1 MKKRVIIVVSIIIAA
16 IAIVGLY
23 QTFALSNNIT
33 ANGDMYTVT
42 VGDGSVVSV
51 PAGSSKTVYYK
62 ITNKNKGA
70 VNYGVGYTGTGLTV
84 KVFSD
89 SDADAQDKINYGESK
104 FIKLY
109 VENKST
115 SSASTTLSTI
125 LGYENGGELIV
136 PSGVSIVSEIYLG
149 TLSRYITHLYN
160 DADKTTVTNNSI
172 NYSYATANKIMKDN
186 NDNLR
191 YYGASPNN
199 YVYFNCETY
208 PSTNCE
214 KWRIV
219 GVFDGKTKL
228 IRNESIGSY
237 SWDTSSSTV
246 NSGNGKNDWTQAT
259 LMKLLNPGY
268 DDESA
273 GASLYYNA
281 EEGNC
286 YNAANN
292 GTGACNFTSN
302 GIKNDSTRNIIADT
316 TWPLGSGDA
325 ATYANL
331 VYAKERGSNV
341 FSGNSISWQGK
352 VAVPYASDYGYAA
365 DFNNCTGELN
375 AYNNSTCTANNWMK
389 GIFNGAFAHLLTT
402 YPDNGYVAWSVK
414 DDGATAYYA
423 YNTAQAE
430 AVVPTLYLIAQTEV
444 AGGEGTSA
452 NPYYLNVGNS
462 DSSTYTVRYNA
473 NGGKNAPANQTKTK
487 DVSLTLNSGVP
498 SKNGY
503 IFKGWATTSSATTA
517 TYQPGGSY
525 TANKSITLYAVWS
538 QNKVIVR
545 FNTNSGTLASST
557 TYNGTTYTWTA
568 SGGTVSRKVG
578 SGTATSDFF
587 TINYGSQTGS
597 DGLPDRSDTSTY
609 LKITRSG
616 YTTIADSAWICKS
629 GCTTSGKVYDQSK
642 VYSASDFCDASS
654 SDCTVE
660 LNVNWK
666 QTKTITYNAN
676 NGSGAPASQTI
687 IEGMKVRISDT
698 IPKRTNYTFKGW
710 ATTSSATTAT
720 FKAGE
725 EYNYSDITSTTL
737 YAVWEQATKYKVIV
751 RFNTNGGT
759 LTSPTTYGTTTY
771 TWTAGSTGTISRKV
785 GSGTATTDFFT
796 ITYGDNTSSTGLP
809 ANTSD
814 STYLKIS
821 KSGYTTLANS
831 AWVCKSGCTTSGK
844 VFASGT
850 VYNAS
855 DFCNASS
862 ANCTVELNA
871 NWQKVHTITYNA
883 NGGSGAPA
891 SQSVINGSSFTA
903 SSTKPTRTGYTFLG
917 WGSSSGATTV
927 SYTPGTTYTPTSDLT
942 LYAIWKINKV
952 NFKFSTNGGTVQA
965 TSSNSGNTYK
975 WKQDSNGIISR
986 TDPNG
991 STYSEVFY
999 TLDYGASTGST
1010 GLPDY
1015 DNSAFLNITYS
1026 GYSAPENYEWKCL
1039 SGCSTNG
1046 KLFNQDPVYQ
1056 ASDFC
1061 DASNDDCTVVLG
1073 VNWKQVQTITYDA
1086 NGGSG
1091 APASQTKLDGSSITL
1106 SSTKP
1111 TRSGYT
1117 FVNWNT
1123 KADGSGTSYNA
1134 GTAYTAIGTTTLY
1147 AQWEASVYTVTLNT
1161 QSATSNGTTKVYYQY
1176 NTTKTI
1182 NGTVCYYYTDSS
1194 LTSCLSSGYVLTKP
1208 TKTGYTF
1215 NGYYTSTSGGGT
1227 QYVDKDGRF
1236 IHNLYTT
1243 IGNKT
1248 LYAYWSPAVY
1258 TITLNNQSATT
1269 AGTTKVYYQY
1279 NTTKTIN
1286 GTVCYYYTNSA
1297 LTSCLSSGYNITKP
1311 TKTAYVFGGYY
1322 TGTNG
1327 SGTNY
1332 VNSSGTFINNA
1343 YQTTGNKTL
1352 YAKWTK
1358 NTTKPGL
1365 DYDPSGAYR
1374 VCSGTRL
1381 TLTCTDKSGSGKINA
1396 WMHDNDTISTGTGTT
1411 TANARDNLNTLR
1423 SGGITT
1429 EFKCTDGNGNVSTAS
1444 TKYTVVSCTSSGGS
1458 GGGAISTGKCSCSI
1472 AKDCVGTGRY
1482 DTKCVNGACYWA
1494 NESGGALRGCY

>member
-1 MKKRVIIVVSIIIAA
+1 MKKRVIIVVGIIIAA
-16 IAIVGLY
+16 IAIAGLY

-136 PSGVSIVSEIYLG
+136 PSGVSIVSEIHLG

-160 DADKTTVTNNSI
+160 DAGKTTVTNNSI

-292 GTGACNFTSN
+292 GTGACNFTSS

-316 TWPLGSGDA
+316 TWPLGSGAA

-402 YPDNGYVAWSVK
+402 YPDNGYVAWSVE
-414 DDGATAYYA
+414 DSGATAYSA

-473 NGGKNAPANQTKTK
+473 NGGKNAPTNQTKTK

-498 SKNGY
+498 SKDGY
-503 IFKGWATTSSATTA
+503 TFKGWATTSSATTA

-525 TANKSITLYAVWS
+525 TTNKSITLYAVWS

-616 YTTIADSAWICKS
+616 YTTIADSAW
-629 GCTTSGKVYDQSK
+629 
-642 VYSASDFCDASS
+642 
-654 SDCTVE
+654 
-660 LNVNWK
+660 
-666 QTKTITYNAN
+666 
-676 NGSGAPASQTI
+676 
-687 IEGMKVRISDT
+687 
-698 IPKRTNYTFKGW
+698 
-710 ATTSSATTAT
+710 
-720 FKAGE
+720 
-725 EYNYSDITSTTL
+725 
-737 YAVWEQATKYKVIV
+737 
-751 RFNTNGGT
+751 
-759 LTSPTTYGTTTY
+759 
-771 TWTAGSTGTISRKV
+771 
-785 GSGTATTDFFT
+785 
-796 ITYGDNTSSTGLP
+796 
-809 ANTSD
+809 
-814 STYLKIS
+814 
-821 KSGYTTLANS
+821 
-831 AWVCKSGCTTSGK
+831 VCKSGCTTSGK

-903 SSTKPTRTGYTFLG
+903 SSTKPIRTGYTFLG

-999 TLDYGASTGST
+999 TLDYGANT
-1010 GLPDY
+1010 
-1015 DNSAFLNITYS
+1015 NSSGFPNYNNSGFLNITYS

-1039 SGCSTNG
+1039 SGCFTNG
-1046 KLFNQDPVYQ
+1046 KLFNQDSVYK
-1056 ASDFC
+1056 ASDLC
-1061 DASNDDCTVVLG
+1061 DASSSDCTVVLG

-1176 NTTKTI
+1176 NTTKTV

-1194 LTSCLSSGYVLTKP
+1194 LTNCLSSGYVLTKP

-1269 AGTTKVYYQY
+1269 AGTTTVYYQY

-1286 GTVCYYYTNSA
+1286 GTVCYYYTNST
-1297 LTSCLSSGYNITKP
+1297 LTSCLSGGYNITKP

-1358 NTTKPGL
+1358 NTTAPGL

-1381 TLTCTDKSGSGKINA
+1381 TLTCTDRSGSGKISA

-1423 SGGITT
+1423 SGGIIT

-1472 AKDCVGTGRY
+1472 AKDCIGTGRY

>member
-1 MKKRVIIVVSIIIAA
+1 MKKRVIIVVGIIIAA
-16 IAIVGLY
+16 IAIAGLY

-115 SSASTTLSTI
+115 NSASTTLSTI

-136 PSGVSIVSEIYLG
+136 PSGVSIVSEIHLG

-160 DADKTTVTNNSI
+160 DANKTTVTNNSI

-292 GTGACNFTSN
+292 GTGACNFTSS

-316 TWPLGSGDA
+316 TWPLGSGNA

-402 YPDNGYVAWSVK
+402 YPDNGYVAWSVE
-414 DDGATAYYA
+414 DSGATAYSA

-473 NGGKNAPANQTKTK
+473 NGGKNAPTNQTKTK

-498 SKNGY
+498 SKDGY
-503 IFKGWATTSSATTA
+503 TFKGWATTSSATTA

-525 TANKSITLYAVWS
+525 TTNKSITLYAVWS

-616 YTTIADSAWICKS
+616 YTTIADSAW
-629 GCTTSGKVYDQSK
+629 
-642 VYSASDFCDASS
+642 
-654 SDCTVE
+654 
-660 LNVNWK
+660 
-666 QTKTITYNAN
+666 
-676 NGSGAPASQTI
+676 
-687 IEGMKVRISDT
+687 
-698 IPKRTNYTFKGW
+698 
-710 ATTSSATTAT
+710 
-720 FKAGE
+720 
-725 EYNYSDITSTTL
+725 
-737 YAVWEQATKYKVIV
+737 
-751 RFNTNGGT
+751 
-759 LTSPTTYGTTTY
+759 
-771 TWTAGSTGTISRKV
+771 
-785 GSGTATTDFFT
+785 
-796 ITYGDNTSSTGLP
+796 
-809 ANTSD
+809 
-814 STYLKIS
+814 
-821 KSGYTTLANS
+821 
-831 AWVCKSGCTTSGK
+831 VCKSGCTTSGK

-903 SSTKPTRTGYTFLG
+903 SSTKPIRTGYTFLG

-952 NFKFSTNGGTVQA
+952 NFKFSTNGGTVQV
-965 TSSNSGNTYK
+965 TSSSSGNTYK
-975 WKQDSNGIISR
+975 WKQDSNGIVSR

-999 TLDYGASTGST
+999 TLDYGANT
-1010 GLPDY
+1010 
-1015 DNSAFLNITYS
+1015 NSSGFPNYNNSGFLNITYS

-1046 KLFNQDPVYQ
+1046 KLFNQDSVYK
-1056 ASDFC
+1056 ASDLC
-1061 DASNDDCTVVLG
+1061 DASSSDCTVVLG

-1147 AQWEASVYTVTLNT
+1147 AQWEARVYTVTLNT
-1161 QSATSNGTTKVYYQY
+1161 QSATSNGTAKVYYQY
-1176 NTTKTI
+1176 NTTKTV

-1194 LTSCLSSGYVLTKP
+1194 LTNCLSSGYVLTKP

-1269 AGTTKVYYQY
+1269 AGTPTVYYQY

-1286 GTVCYYYTNSA
+1286 GTVCYYYTNST
-1297 LTSCLSSGYNITKP
+1297 LTSCLSGGYNITKP

-1358 NTTKPGL
+1358 NTTAPGL

-1381 TLTCTDKSGSGKINA
+1381 TLTCTDRSGSGKISA

-1472 AKDCVGTGRY
+1472 AKDCIGTGRY

-1494 NESGGALRGCY
+1494 NESGGALRGCF

>member
-1 MKKRVIIVVSIIIAA
+1 MKKRVIIVVGIIIAA
-16 IAIVGLY
+16 IAIAGLY

-136 PSGVSIVSEIYLG
+136 PSGVSIVSEIHLG

-160 DADKTTVTNNSI
+160 DANKTTVTNNSI

-292 GTGACNFTSN
+292 GTGACNFTSS

-316 TWPLGSGDA
+316 TWPLGSGNA

-402 YPDNGYVAWSVK
+402 YPDNGYVAWSVE
-414 DDGATAYYA
+414 DSGATAYSA

-473 NGGKNAPANQTKTK
+473 NGGKNAPTNQTKTK

-498 SKNGY
+498 SKDGY
-503 IFKGWATTSSATTA
+503 TFKGWATTSSATTA

-525 TANKSITLYAVWS
+525 TTNKSITLYAVWS

-629 GCTTSGKVYDQSK
+629 GCTTSGKV
-642 VYSASDFCDASS
+642 
-654 SDCTVE
+654 
-660 LNVNWK
+660 
-666 QTKTITYNAN
+666 
-676 NGSGAPASQTI
+676 
-687 IEGMKVRISDT
+687 
-698 IPKRTNYTFKGW
+698 
-710 ATTSSATTAT
+710 
-720 FKAGE
+720 
-725 EYNYSDITSTTL
+725 
-737 YAVWEQATKYKVIV
+737 
-751 RFNTNGGT
+751 
-759 LTSPTTYGTTTY
+759 
-771 TWTAGSTGTISRKV
+771 
-785 GSGTATTDFFT
+785 
-796 ITYGDNTSSTGLP
+796 
-809 ANTSD
+809 
-814 STYLKIS
+814 
-821 KSGYTTLANS
+821 
-831 AWVCKSGCTTSGK
+831 
-844 VFASGT
+844 FASGT

-903 SSTKPTRTGYTFLG
+903 SSTKPIRTGYTFLG

-965 TSSNSGNTYK
+965 TSSSSGNTYK

-999 TLDYGASTGST
+999 TLDYGANT
-1010 GLPDY
+1010 
-1015 DNSAFLNITYS
+1015 NSSGFPNYNNSGFLNITYS

-1039 SGCSTNG
+1039 SGCFTNG
-1046 KLFNQDPVYQ
+1046 KLFNQDSVYK
-1056 ASDFC
+1056 ASDLC
-1061 DASNDDCTVVLG
+1061 DASSSDCTVVLG

-1147 AQWEASVYTVTLNT
+1147 AQWEARVYTVTLNT

-1176 NTTKTI
+1176 NTTKTV

-1194 LTSCLSSGYVLTKP
+1194 LTNCLSSGYVLTKP

-1269 AGTTKVYYQY
+1269 AGTTTVYYQY

-1286 GTVCYYYTNSA
+1286 GTVCYYYTNST
-1297 LTSCLSSGYNITKP
+1297 LTSCLSGGYNITKP

-1358 NTTKPGL
+1358 NTTAPGL
-1365 DYDPSGAYR
+1365 DYDPSGTYR

-1381 TLTCTDKSGSGKINA
+1381 TLTCTDRSGSGKISA

-1472 AKDCVGTGRY
+1472 AKDCIGTGRY

>member
-1 MKKRVIIVVSIIIAA
+1 MKKRVIIVVGIIIAA
-16 IAIVGLY
+16 IAIAGLY

-115 SSASTTLSTI
+115 NSASTTLSTI

-136 PSGVSIVSEIYLG
+136 PSGVSIVSEIHLG

-160 DADKTTVTNNSI
+160 DANKTTVTNNSI

-292 GTGACNFTSN
+292 GTGACNFTSS

-316 TWPLGSGDA
+316 TWPLGSGNA

-402 YPDNGYVAWSVK
+402 YPDNGYVAWSVE
-414 DDGATAYYA
+414 DSGATAYSA

-473 NGGKNAPANQTKTK
+473 NGGKNAPTNQTKTK

-498 SKNGY
+498 SKDGY
-503 IFKGWATTSSATTA
+503 TFKGWATTSSATTA

-525 TANKSITLYAVWS
+525 TTNKSITLYAVWS

-616 YTTIADSAWICKS
+616 YTTIADSAW
-629 GCTTSGKVYDQSK
+629 
-642 VYSASDFCDASS
+642 
-654 SDCTVE
+654 
-660 LNVNWK
+660 
-666 QTKTITYNAN
+666 
-676 NGSGAPASQTI
+676 
-687 IEGMKVRISDT
+687 
-698 IPKRTNYTFKGW
+698 
-710 ATTSSATTAT
+710 
-720 FKAGE
+720 
-725 EYNYSDITSTTL
+725 
-737 YAVWEQATKYKVIV
+737 
-751 RFNTNGGT
+751 
-759 LTSPTTYGTTTY
+759 
-771 TWTAGSTGTISRKV
+771 
-785 GSGTATTDFFT
+785 
-796 ITYGDNTSSTGLP
+796 
-809 ANTSD
+809 
-814 STYLKIS
+814 
-821 KSGYTTLANS
+821 
-831 AWVCKSGCTTSGK
+831 VCKSGCTTSGK

-871 NWQKVHTITYNA
+871 NWQKVHTITYN
-883 NGGSGAPA
+883 
-891 SQSVINGSSFTA
+891 
-903 SSTKPTRTGYTFLG
+903 
-917 WGSSSGATTV
+917 
-927 SYTPGTTYTPTSDLT
+927 
-942 LYAIWKINKV
+942 
-952 NFKFSTNGGTVQA
+952 
-965 TSSNSGNTYK
+965 
-975 WKQDSNGIISR
+975 
-986 TDPNG
+986 
-991 STYSEVFY
+991 
-999 TLDYGASTGST
+999 
-1010 GLPDY
+1010 
-1015 DNSAFLNITYS
+1015 
-1026 GYSAPENYEWKCL
+1026 
-1039 SGCSTNG
+1039 
-1046 KLFNQDPVYQ
+1046 
-1056 ASDFC
+1056 
-1061 DASNDDCTVVLG
+1061 
-1073 VNWKQVQTITYDA
+1073 A

-1147 AQWEASVYTVTLNT
+1147 AQWEARVYTVTLNT
-1161 QSATSNGTTKVYYQY
+1161 QSATSNGTAKVYYQY
-1176 NTTKTI
+1176 NTTKTV

-1194 LTSCLSSGYVLTKP
+1194 LTNCLSSGYVLTKP

-1269 AGTTKVYYQY
+1269 AGTPTVYYQY

-1286 GTVCYYYTNSA
+1286 GTVCYYYTNST
-1297 LTSCLSSGYNITKP
+1297 LTSCLSGGYNITKP

-1358 NTTKPGL
+1358 NTTAPGL

-1381 TLTCTDKSGSGKINA
+1381 TLTCTDRSGSGKISA

-1472 AKDCVGTGRY
+1472 AKDCIGTGRY

-1494 NESGGALRGCY
+1494 NESGGALRGCF

>member
-1 MKKRVIIVVSIIIAA
+1 MKKRVIIVVGIIIAA
-16 IAIVGLY
+16 IAIAGLY

-89 SDADAQDKINYGESK
+89 SDDDAQDKINYGESK

-115 SSASTTLSTI
+115 NSASTTLSTI

-136 PSGVSIVSEIYLG
+136 PSGVSIVSEIHLG

-160 DADKTTVTNNSI
+160 DANKTTVTNDSI

-292 GTGACNFTSN
+292 GTGACNFTSS

-316 TWPLGSGDA
+316 TWPLGSGAA

-402 YPDNGYVAWSVK
+402 YPDNGYVAWSVE
-414 DDGATAYYA
+414 DSGATAYSA

-473 NGGKNAPANQTKTK
+473 NGGKNAPTNQTKTK

-498 SKNGY
+498 SKDGY
-503 IFKGWATTSSATTA
+503 TFKGWATTSSATTA

-525 TANKSITLYAVWS
+525 TTNKSITLYAVWS

-568 SGGTVSRKVG
+568 SG
-578 SGTATSDFF
+578 
-587 TINYGSQTGS
+587 
-597 DGLPDRSDTSTY
+597 
-609 LKITRSG
+609 
-616 YTTIADSAWICKS
+616 
-629 GCTTSGKVYDQSK
+629 
-642 VYSASDFCDASS
+642 
-654 SDCTVE
+654 
-660 LNVNWK
+660 
-666 QTKTITYNAN
+666 
-676 NGSGAPASQTI
+676 
-687 IEGMKVRISDT
+687 
-698 IPKRTNYTFKGW
+698 
-710 ATTSSATTAT
+710 
-720 FKAGE
+720 
-725 EYNYSDITSTTL
+725 
-737 YAVWEQATKYKVIV
+737 
-751 RFNTNGGT
+751 
-759 LTSPTTYGTTTY
+759 
-771 TWTAGSTGTISRKV
+771 GTISRKV

-903 SSTKPTRTGYTFLG
+903 SSTKPIRTGYTFLG

-965 TSSNSGNTYK
+965 TSSSSGNTYK

-991 STYSEVFY
+991 STYYEVFY
-999 TLDYGASTGST
+999 TLDYGANT
-1010 GLPDY
+1010 
-1015 DNSAFLNITYS
+1015 NSSGFPNYNNSGFLNITYS

-1046 KLFNQDPVYQ
+1046 KLFNQDSVYK
-1056 ASDFC
+1056 ASDLC
-1061 DASNDDCTVVLG
+1061 DASSSDCTVVLG

-1194 LTSCLSSGYVLTKP
+1194 LTNCLSSGYVLTKP

-1269 AGTTKVYYQY
+1269 AGTTTVYYQY

-1286 GTVCYYYTNSA
+1286 GTVCYYYTNST
-1297 LTSCLSSGYNITKP
+1297 LTSCLSGGYNITKP

-1358 NTTKPGL
+1358 NTTAPGL

-1381 TLTCTDKSGSGKINA
+1381 TLTCTDRSGSGKISA

-1472 AKDCVGTGRY
+1472 AKDCIGTGRY